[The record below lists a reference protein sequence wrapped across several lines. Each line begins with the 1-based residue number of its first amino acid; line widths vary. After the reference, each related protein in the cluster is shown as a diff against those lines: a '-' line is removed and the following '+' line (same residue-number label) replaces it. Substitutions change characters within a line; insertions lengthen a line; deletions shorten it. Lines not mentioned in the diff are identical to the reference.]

1 MRGCTTTTVIVLP
14 VIVIAVLPG
23 VGMRMMLQQVRN
35 NGALNGSRIFKSQG
49 GTGLHEGFR

>member
-1 MRGCTTTTVIVLP
+1 MRGCTTTVVIVIP

-35 NGALNGSRIFKSQG
+35 NGALDGNDFKNSESG
-49 GTGLHEGFR
+49 DEI